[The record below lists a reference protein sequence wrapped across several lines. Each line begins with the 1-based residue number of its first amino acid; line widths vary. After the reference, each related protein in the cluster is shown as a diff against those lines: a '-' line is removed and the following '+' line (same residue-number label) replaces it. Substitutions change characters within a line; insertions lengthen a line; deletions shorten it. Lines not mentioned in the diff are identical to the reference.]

1 MMSDTRPIGIFD
13 SGLGGLTVVNAIK
26 QKTPNEDIIYV
37 GDTAR
42 VPYGNKST
50 SLIIK
55 YSSQITKFL
64 LEKNAKL
71 IVVACNTASALAIQ
85 TLQNKFNIP
94 IIGVINPGANTA
106 AQLTKN
112 NNVGVI
118 GTIATINSNVYQKE
132 LIKIN
137 PSIKIFSQ
145 ACPLFVPLVEEGLLN
160 GPIVSS
166 IITHYINN
174 LDLSEI
180 DTLILG
186 CTHYPLLKPAIKVL
200 LNDLE
205 LIDSADSVANE
216 THNILKN
223 NNFINDN
230 NNQGQQKFY
239 VTDSPSNFANIA
251 KRFLGY
257 PINNVETAPIN

>member
-1 MMSDTRPIGIFD
+1 M
-13 SGLGGLTVVNAIK
+13 
-26 QKTPNEDIIYV
+26 
-37 GDTAR
+37 
-42 VPYGNKST
+42 
-50 SLIIK
+50 
-55 YSSQITKFL
+55 
-64 LEKNAKL
+64 
-71 IVVACNTASALAIQ
+71 
-85 TLQNKFNIP
+85 
-94 IIGVINPGANTA
+94 
-106 AQLTKN
+106 
-112 NNVGVI
+112 
-118 GTIATINSNVYQKE
+118 
-132 LIKIN
+132 
-137 PSIKIFSQ
+137 
-145 ACPLFVPLVEEGLLN
+145 LN

-186 CTHYPLLKPAIKVL
+186 CTHYPLLKPAIKAL
-200 LNDLE
+200 INDLV

-223 NNFINDN
+223 NNYINDH

-257 PINNVETAPIN
+257 TIKNVETAPIN